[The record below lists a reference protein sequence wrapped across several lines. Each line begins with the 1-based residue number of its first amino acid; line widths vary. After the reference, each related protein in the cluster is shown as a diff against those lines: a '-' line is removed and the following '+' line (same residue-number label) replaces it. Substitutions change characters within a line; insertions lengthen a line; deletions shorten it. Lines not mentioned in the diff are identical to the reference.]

1 MGKVLC
7 SSCIEE
13 VDSRRIGGVPIGD
26 EDNRLSRMRRAHSL
40 FHRDDGWQGLPT
52 VGHMVRGDLEVL
64 GGDEE
69 KDVVLLPQD
78 LDVGLVAGTD
88 LVNRPLVAEVPGSKR
103 QQQPRS

>member
-1 MGKVLC
+1 
-7 SSCIEE
+7 
-13 VDSRRIGGVPIGD
+13 
-26 EDNRLSRMRRAHSL
+26 
-40 FHRDDGWQGLPT
+40 
-52 VGHMVRGDLEVL
+52 MVRGDLEVL